1 MTNRYVRTGV
11 FLAPFHSLRENP
23 TLALERDMDLLVH
36 LDKLNYHE
44 AWIGEH
50 HSGAFEIIASPELF
64 IAAAAERT
72 RSIRL
77 GTGVISIPYHNPF
90 IVADR
95 MVQLDHMTRGR
106 AMFGVGPGALV
117 YDAVKLGIQPEK
129 QREML
134 EEGLDVIIELLQGKS
149 VTRKTD
155 WFDLHGAQLQL
166 PCYTQ
171 PMIEMAVAS
180 ARSPTGSYNAGRH
193 NIGMLALGG
202 TSEGAMEAHRTNWN
216 RYEELVRKGGGV
228 PDRSKWRVIT
238 FAHVAE
244 TREQAEKEVAF
255 GLQDYADYFSDVATF
270 PIIPEGVTDP
280 IKYLRE
286 EKLACIGTPDDCIKH
301 FETIWEGTQGGCGA
315 IMTLANNWADWQAT
329 MKSYELMA
337 RFVHPKFQ
345 SSNELREHSYA
356 VSAEQ
361 HATAGQR
368 SRAAVDAAI
377 AKHGAKRTGL

>member
-1 MTNRYVRTGV
+1 
-11 FLAPFHSLRENP
+11 
-23 TLALERDMDLLVH
+23 
-36 LDKLNYHE
+36 
-44 AWIGEH
+44 
-50 HSGAFEIIASPELF
+50 
-64 IAAAAERT
+64 
-72 RSIRL
+72 
-77 GTGVISIPYHNPF
+77 
-90 IVADR
+90 
-95 MVQLDHMTRGR
+95 
-106 AMFGVGPGALV
+106 MFGVGPGALV

-155 WFDLHGAQLQL
+155 WFDLHGAQLQM

-202 TSEGAMEAHRTNWN
+202 TSESAMEAHRTNWN

-301 FETIWEGTQGGCGA
+301 FETIWEGTHGGCGA